1 MKHTLLLLILLGF
14 TVLCVALPRNLVVM
28 EIGTGT
34 WCQYCPGAAM
44 GADELIAN
52 NKPVAIIENHNGDN
66 YANTYSNSRNS
77 YYQINGFPTAE
88 FDGLNP
94 VVGGSN
100 TQSMYSSYLPR
111 VTTRMNAPSHYSIT
125 ASGSITGNNFSINAV
140 VSKPEADTNTNVVL
154 HCVITESE
162 IQTSWQGQDHLNFV
176 NRLMLPNQTGTP
188 VNLGT
193 GEQQTFTLNGTFNT
207 DWDMNNCELVLFVQ
221 NSSTKE
227 VLQGYKYSLPGL
239 LGVYPASVQGLQFP
253 QTYLGG
259 TNTMPVTL
267 HNFHSTAVTGAVQ
280 TTNPAFVP
288 AQANF
293 TIEPH
298 SVYTMNVDFTPTIA
312 QLYTAALLI
321 NSNIPGYNSI
331 TIGMTGQGFV
341 DQPPVAT
348 NVTVSGPP
356 VIYQNLTANYSYSDP
371 DAHTEGNTQF
381 QWMRMMNGTPTPIDN
396 ATAQVYNTQ
405 VEDLGWQLACRVT
418 PCDQWGMLGTPVLST
433 LTQAIVDLPAPR
445 NLTGSLTPPS
455 TVLLTWQRPEY
466 FDTRGFIGYRV
477 YRNGA
482 THANLMNPGT
492 LSYTDTNV
500 PSGTNEYWVVAI
512 YNNPLNYSIPSN
524 SVTIE
529 VSVANSDELAPGLSG
544 VTAYPNPFR
553 QSARIGLSTK
563 AHNPVRVEIFNLK
576 GQMVYRANTRSD
588 ANGKASL
595 EWDGMS
601 LDGSH
606 AQAGLYFYRVYTD
619 SESQTGRLILL
630 K

>member
-1 MKHTLLLLILLGF
+1 MKHTLLILILLGF
-14 TVLCVALPRNLVVM
+14 TALCTALPRNLVVM

-125 ASGSITGNNFSINAV
+125 ATGSITGENFTINAV

-154 HCVITESE
+154 HCAITESE
-162 IQTSWQGQDHLNFV
+162 IQTSWQGQNHLNFV
-176 NRLMLPNQTGTP
+176 NRLMLPNQNGTP

-193 GEQQTFTLNGTFNT
+193 GEQQTYTLNGTFNT

-239 LGVYPASVQGLQFP
+239 LGVYPASVHGLQFP

-259 TNTMPVTL
+259 TNVMSVTL
-267 HNFHSTAVTGAVQ
+267 HNFHSTAVTGTVSA
-280 TTNPAFVP
+280 TNPAFVP
-288 AQANF
+288 ALPNF

-298 SVYTMNVDFTPTIA
+298 SVYTLNVNFTPTVA
-312 QLYTAALLI
+312 QLYTAALLF
-321 NSNIPGYNSI
+321 NSNIPGYNEI

-356 VIYQNLTANYSYSDP
+356 RDI
-371 DAHTEGNTQF
+371 
-381 QWMRMMNGTPTPIDN
+381 
-396 ATAQVYNTQ
+396 
-405 VEDLGWQLACRVT
+405 
-418 PCDQWGMLGTPVLST
+418 
-433 LTQAIVDLPAPR
+433 
-445 NLTGSLTPPS
+445 
-455 TVLLTWQRPEY
+455 
-466 FDTRGFIGYRV
+466 
-477 YRNGA
+477 
-482 THANLMNPGT
+482 
-492 LSYTDTNV
+492 
-500 PSGTNEYWVVAI
+500 
-512 YNNPLNYSIPSN
+512 
-524 SVTIE
+524 
-529 VSVANSDELAPGLSG
+529 
-544 VTAYPNPFR
+544 
-553 QSARIGLSTK
+553 
-563 AHNPVRVEIFNLK
+563 
-576 GQMVYRANTRSD
+576 
-588 ANGKASL
+588 
-595 EWDGMS
+595 
-601 LDGSH
+601 
-606 AQAGLYFYRVYTD
+606 
-619 SESQTGRLILL
+619 SESNCQLQLQ
-630 K
+630 